1 VPVGALALAALF
13 AGPAVTASSPAPLAG
28 KPAVWPAKIK
38 VGGKAAIGLDADGD
52 TLPVGEY
59 RYQRLS
65 DPARTCVTDSAGNWL
80 ATFTDGAFTVCL
92 AGPARTFAERTAT
105 YPVRSGTWVRALP
118 APFARQPDVA
128 WLEQALRDTSPDV
141 LQTAMQYIENAPS
154 FWSDGGGRRIGGD
167 AAYGPLQAD
176 GTRQEGSDFNDY
188 LGIAWTYASGTRAF
202 PDAPQLGC
210 LDCSGFVRMVLGYR
224 GGLPLSLSADG
235 GRSLPRRAYQMLD
248 AGPGI
253 VTIANRGRQVTD
265 FSALAPGDLVFF
277 DASVDDGKQI
287 DHVGVYLGRDT
298 GGNHRFVS
306 SRKSINGPTLGDYN
320 GRSILNG
327 TGLYAKAFRA
337 VRRL

>member
-1 VPVGALALAALF
+1 MPLSLRVPVGALALAALF

-92 AGPARTFAERTAT
+92 AGPVRTFAERTAT

-154 FWSDGGGRRIGGD
+154 FWSDGGGLRIGGTPPT
-167 AAYGPLQAD
+167 ARCRPTERA
-176 GTRQEGSDFNDY
+176 RRGSDFNDY

-210 LDCSGFVRMVLGYR
+210 LDCSASSGWCSATAAACRSPCRRM
-224 GGLPLSLSADG
+224 GGAPCRV
-235 GRSLPRRAYQMLD
+235 GRTRCWTPPRVWCRSRTG
-248 AGPGI
+248 AG
-253 VTIANRGRQVTD
+253 R
-265 FSALAPGDLVFF
+265 
-277 DASVDDGKQI
+277 
-287 DHVGVYLGRDT
+287 
-298 GGNHRFVS
+298 
-306 SRKSINGPTLGDYN
+306 
-320 GRSILNG
+320 
-327 TGLYAKAFRA
+327 
-337 VRRL
+337 